1 MGTLP
6 DDTSETDPSR
16 RTWLAAERTWLA
28 WWRTGIA
35 AAALA
40 VGVGRLLPGLSVGAL
55 WPLRLLGLGYALLA
69 VGVLLIGASRQ
80 RRGSE
85 ALRRGGFEPVST
97 STVNALTGV
106 AILLAVGTMVTI
118 AVGF

>member
-1 MGTLP
+1 MAEP
-6 DDTSETDPSR
+6 HDAPETDVTR

-40 VGVGRLLPGLSVGAL
+40 VGVGRLLPGLAGGAL

-69 VGVLLIGASRQ
+69 IGVLLIGSHRQ
-80 RRGSE
+80 RHSAK
-85 ALRRGGFEPVST
+85 ALRRGGFDPVST
-97 STVNALTGV
+97 ATVSTLTAV
-106 AILLAVGTMVTI
+106 AILLAVGTMATI
-118 AVGF
+118 IVAF

>member
-1 MGTLP
+1 MAEP
-6 DDTSETDPSR
+6 PNPPETDVTR

-40 VGVGRLLPGLSVGAL
+40 VGVGRLLPGLAGGAL

-69 VGVLLIGASRQ
+69 IGVLLIGGYRQ
-80 RRGSE
+80 RQSAE
-85 ALRRGGFEPVST
+85 ALRRGGFDPVST
-97 STVNALTGV
+97 STVSLLTAA
-106 AILLAVGTMVTI
+106 AILLALGTMVTI

>member
-1 MGTLP
+1 MAEPP
-6 DDTSETDPSR
+6 DAPETDVTR

-40 VGVGRLLPGLSVGAL
+40 VGVGRLLPGLAGGPL

-69 VGVLLIGASRQ
+69 IGVLLIGAFRQ
-80 RRGSE
+80 RHSAE
-85 ALRRGGFEPVST
+85 ALRRGGFDPVST
-97 STVNALTGV
+97 STVSALTAA
-106 AILLAVGTMVTI
+106 AILLALGTMATI